1 MFLFFGWF
9 REVELSNNGIWRYK
23 PNSPDLHV
31 IFGWLQIA
39 QILRVGNNTAHY
51 KKQYPWLARHPHL
64 HGNRDNN
71 NTIYLSAD
79 PRRLI
84 YKKDEISLGGGNF
97 RAIKK
102 TLILTEPG
110 QHKRSVWKLPK
121 WFYPAQDKV
130 ALSHHPDL
138 NRWSRT
144 ADGFTRLQTVAKGQE
159 FVLDAAQYPK
169 IVPWILSL
177 FE

>member
-1 MFLFFGWF
+1 M
-9 REVELSNNGIWRYK
+9 
-23 PNSPDLHV
+23 
-31 IFGWLQIA
+31 
-39 QILRVGNNTAHY
+39 GNNTAHY